1 MRYLLDSMLVCGFLT
16 LLIGFT
22 DGVKCQ
28 FCNNDFVSVKRHEW
42 RCKARCTSTATDL
55 HAAAQEIA
63 SNHSISASIL
73 PEQSASVGTTDSETT
88 CVCGRKC
95 VGRRGLKA
103 HERSCAV
110 LKSIMKRSADQD
122 TQQASSGSAD
132 TADYQPTAAGDD
144 QRQPVIPP
152 TFTVK
157 PGLKLPKTDDQW
169 TEANL
174 YFKLRFA
181 SYLFKPIADLN
192 SDVLNIQNEVY
203 NYFANTWGTLHAAED
218 SDFATKY
225 KDWSARSLKKSL
237 KLLKKYSNV
246 HNDNTDEI
254 KYVSALIRTKLTATR
269 IINHG
274 IVYDSFLSRN
284 LNTRFWKTC
293 QNIFNAFDKVLPSF
307 DVLTCYNYFV
317 NIVAQLDKFRSFVM
331 PTWIPKLP
339 CPSPSIDWDSCP
351 TYEQVATAV
360 NRCKPNASACPFDQL
375 SIITLKRC
383 PILRTMLHHIISSCW
398 AQRTIPNCWKIGGTI
413 LIYKKGNTD
422 DPENYRPITLQPV
435 WYKIFS
441 SVFSTKIYNF
451 VSKNNLLD
459 KKIQKG
465 FCKGID
471 GVSEHTETLAHLL
484 RDAKHAQ
491 RSLTVVL
498 LDLRNAF
505 GSVHHELIR
514 ESLKYHHLPNS
525 FLEIFNSI
533 YSNSFISIAVN
544 KKWTDPVRVDRGVL
558 QGDPSSPILFNL
570 CFNSLMVTLKQP
582 EYINLGYYTKST
594 NNSVAR
600 SWLQFADDAAIVA
613 SSVKNA
619 QCLLNL
625 FQAWC
630 HWSGLE
636 VRHDKCAAFA
646 MLKRD
651 NKYQQILPALNVCS
665 KSIPQVPLGGE
676 FRYLGRI
683 FNFECKSQSMQKHVS
698 DKLSN
703 MLSKT
708 ASLKISVQLKLRIF
722 SQYIQSQMIS
732 DLKIY
737 DFTQTWVE
745 QTLDSM
751 CISYIRDWLEL
762 PISACVAEV
771 LILPKNQGGFGI
783 SSFKLLSQKMRLIKR
798 HALWTSPDKELR
810 LIASDTAQANCK
822 VDEFIAANA
831 DVSKAKKAQKES
843 VVQEATK
850 HLINLQ
856 CQGATFKEIHASISK
871 SNISTWSKVL
881 ETLTASRLIFARKAI
896 SQVLP
901 TASNLVRWKRSTDP
915 SCHLC
920 SSGVPQTNKHVLS
933 NCSSEVALLRYT
945 KRHDD
950 VLRIIV
956 AWIKLVLPIGYK
968 LHADLNCVDC
978 MPISDLFQNCR
989 PDIAVCMQNEI
1000 VVLELTV
1007 CHETNLT
1014 KSRDYKTAKYR
1025 DLSNMRTANVSQS
1038 QVSLFTCEVSTLGFI
1053 SDISQF
1059 CKACKLAKFPAD
1071 IKKSITKSAIS
1082 NSYSIYCNRNN
1093 ADLNTND

>member
-1 MRYLLDSMLVCGFLT
+1 MSYLNHSILICGLLT
-16 LLIGFT
+16 LLVGIT
-22 DGVKCQ
+22 EGVKCQ

-42 RCKARCTSTATDL
+42 RCKARCTSIATDL
-55 HAAAQEIA
+55 HTTQEIS

-110 LKSIMKRSADQD
+110 LKSIMKRSADQA
-122 TQQASSGSAD
+122 TQQASSHSTDSVNHPSTEAR
-132 TADYQPTAAGDD
+132 DD
-144 QRQPVIPP
+144 PLVAPP
-152 TFTVK
+152 TFSVK
-157 PGLKLPKTDDQW
+157 PGLKLPKTNDQW

-174 YFKLRFA
+174 YFKIRFA
-181 SYLFKPIADLN
+181 SYLSKQIVDLN
-192 SDVLNIQNEVY
+192 SEVSNIQDEVY
-203 NYFANTWGTLHAAED
+203 NYFATTWGTRLAADD
-218 SDFATKY
+218 SDFIVKY
-225 KDWSARSLKKSL
+225 KDRSTGSLQKSL

-246 HNDNTDEI
+246 RNDNLSEI
-254 KYVSALIRTKLTATR
+254 KYVSALIRSKLCTTMR
-269 IINHG
+269 NNHG
-274 IVYDSFLSRN
+274 ISCDSSLARN
-284 LNTRFWKTC
+284 LNSRFWKTC
-293 QNIFNAFDKVLPSF
+293 TNLFNAVDKVLPSF
-307 DVLTCYNYFV
+307 DVSTCYSYFV
-317 NIVAQLDKFRSFVM
+317 NIATQLDKFRSFAM
-331 PTWIPKLP
+331 PSWIPKLP
-339 CPSPSIDWDSCP
+339 CPTSSIDCDTCP
-351 TYEQVATAV
+351 TYAQVATAI
-360 NRCKPNASACPFDQL
+360 NRCKSNASACPFDQL
-375 SIITLKRC
+375 SVIILKRC
-383 PILRTMLHHIISSCW
+383 PILRTMLHHIITSCW
-398 AQRTIPNCWKIGGTI
+398 AQRTVPNCWKIGGTV

-441 SVFSTKIYNF
+441 SVFSSKIYNF

-459 KKIQKG
+459 MKIQKG

-491 RSLTVVL
+491 RALTVVL

-533 YSNSFISIAVN
+533 YSNSYISIAVN
-544 KKWTDPVRVDRGVL
+544 KEWTDPVRVDRGVL

-582 EYINLGYYTKST
+582 EYTSLGYYSKSM
-594 NNSVAR
+594 NKSIAR

-665 KSIPQVPLGGE
+665 KSIPQVQLGGE
-676 FRYLGRI
+676 FRYLGRN
-683 FNFECKSQSMQKHVS
+683 FNFESKSHAMQKQVA

-703 MLSKT
+703 MLLVT
-708 ASLKISVQLKLRIF
+708 ARLKISVQLKLRIF

-737 DFTQTWVE
+737 DFTPTWVE

-751 CISYIRDWLEL
+751 CIKYIRDWLEL
-762 PISACVAEV
+762 PISACVSEV

-810 LIASDTAQANCK
+810 LIASDTVQANCK
-822 VDEFIAANA
+822 VDEYIAANA

-843 VVQEATK
+843 AVQEASQ

-856 CQGATFKEIHASISK
+856 CQGAAFKEVHASICK
-871 SNISTWSKVL
+871 SNISVWSKVL
-881 ETLTASRLIFARKAI
+881 ETLPASRLIFARKAI

-915 SCHLC
+915 LCHLC

-956 AWIKLVLPIGYK
+956 TWIKSVLPIGYK
-968 LHADLNCVDC
+968 LHADLNYVDC

-989 PDIAVCMQNEI
+989 PDIAICIQNEI

-1007 CHETNLT
+1007 CHETNLA
-1014 KSRDYKTAKYR
+1014 KSRDYKMVKYS
-1025 DLSNMRTANVSQS
+1025 DLSDLCSASVSQS
-1038 QVSLFTCEVSTLGFI
+1038 KVLLSTCEVSTLGFI
-1053 SDISQF
+1053 SDISKF
-1059 CKACKLAKFPAD
+1059 CKACHIPKFPAD
-1071 IKKSITKSAIS
+1071 VKKSIIKSVIS

-1093 ADLNTND
+1093 ADPNATN